1 MMDLKGDER
10 GKKRKILPNDNKKK
24 TNKQKKPH
32 NLFNMH
38 ITRSDFMTEILQS
51 GVFRTSGGFL
61 RDTWPAS
68 SLFVATPVLLLE
80 LLNEAAE

>member
-1 MMDLKGDER
+1 
-10 GKKRKILPNDNKKK
+10 
-24 TNKQKKPH
+24 
-32 NLFNMH
+32 MH

-51 GVFRTSGGFL
+51 DVFRTSGGFL

-80 LLNEAAE
+80 LLNEAAV